1 MPLEISI
8 REFARR
14 EGVSDTLV
22 RRGIKEGRIKALP
35 SGKLDADLVGSGW
48 RQGANTAN
56 TSANTTANSA
66 NTANR
71 PRSKE
76 ARLKADDDETL
87 EQAARRFMESDEN
100 ANLDYAEALR
110 RKENYLGL
118 LRQLEYDQK
127 SGALVPIDEVK
138 EVLFD
143 EFRALRDA
151 WLNWPTRIGPLMAS
165 DLGLEPEPVIEALTN
180 YVYKHLDE
188 IGESPDDKRI
198 LAQVIA

>member
-1 MPLEISI
+1 MPSEISI

-35 SGKLDADLVGSGW
+35 SGKLDASHVGSGW
-48 RQGANTAN
+48 RQGANSAN
-56 TSANTTANSA
+56 TSANSA
-66 NTANR
+66 NTATS
-71 PRSKE
+71 PQLKE
-76 ARLKADDDETL
+76 ARLKVEDDETL
-87 EQAARRFMESDEN
+87 EQAARRLMEAGGVAGHN
-100 ANLDYAEALR
+100 YAEALR
-110 RKENYLGL
+110 LKENYLAL
-118 LRQLEYDQK
+118 LRQLEYEQK

-165 DLGLEPEPVIEALTN
+165 DLCLEAEPVIEALTN

>member
-14 EGVSDTLV
+14 EGVSDMLV

-35 SGKLDADLVGSGW
+35 SGKLDPSLVGSGW
-48 RQGANTAN
+48 RAGANK
-56 TSANTTANSA
+56 TANSA
-66 NTANR
+66 NSANSDARQR
-71 PRSKE
+71 PKE
-76 ARLKADDDETL
+76 PLITVEDDETL
-87 EQAARRFMESDEN
+87 EQAAQRLISSGGV
-100 ANLDYAEALR
+100 ANLDYAEALCK
-110 RKENYLGL
+110 KENYLAL
-118 LRQLEYDQK
+118 LRQLEYEQK

-188 IGESPDDKRI
+188 IGETPDDERI